1 MNDPILI
8 FGGVDGIGGALATR
22 LTAAGHRVVITARD
36 LDRARG
42 FAATIGATPLEADV
56 LQSDSIERAIAAAAP
71 EGRLG
76 GLVYAVGSIKLAPLA
91 RVTEADLIEAY
102 RLNVVGATLAARSAA
117 AALKAATGSIVLFS
131 SVAAAQG
138 FPNHSIIG
146 PAKAAVEGL
155 TLALAAEFAPDIRVN
170 CIAPS
175 LTKTPMAA
183 PIVGVE
189 KMAEALAQMHP
200 MRRLGL
206 PDDIAALAA
215 FLVST
220 EATWI
225 TGQIFGVDGGRGT
238 LRTGRS

>member
-22 LTAAGHRVVITARD
+22 LTAAGYRVAITSRD

-42 FAATIGATPLEADV
+42 FAQTIGAAALEADV
-56 LQSDSIERAIAAAAP
+56 LQSDSIERAVAGAAP

-76 GLVYAVGSIKLAPLA
+76 GLVYAVGSIKLAPLS
-91 RVTEADLIEAY
+91 RISDVDLIEAY
-102 RLNVVGATLAARSAA
+102 RLNVVGATLAARAA
-117 AALKAATGSIVLFS
+117 ATALKAATGSIVLFS

-138 FPNHSIIG
+138 FPNHGIIG

-175 LTKTPMAA
+175 LTRTPMAE

-206 PDDIAALAA
+206 PEDIAALAA
-215 FLVST
+215 FLVSM
-220 EATWI
+220 EASWI